1 MNQQRPLFYNFT
13 IDNTKGNDDLL
24 LDQLDKPYTE
34 MLPKASD
41 YNVSIIK
48 FTLPNEAETFI
59 IDDDSYTVRLGMRKP
74 SQENP
79 NQVKTMNNYTYVES
93 MTKRDEFKI
102 RSVADFLENLNR
114 TLIRAHLS
122 LMVYLHTIP
131 ELVNEPITDYGTHP
145 TIANYTATFE
155 QFDPVGG
162 RRFFGIPGFKRQ
174 VRYSGIVVRLTIT
187 SLGFG
192 NGGPRFVQAWLSNN
206 AGVTVALTGNRLM
219 SPYIEYIFTDASLN
233 TQVPDLPL
241 PTTCQPL
248 EPFSKILTS
257 NETGT
262 SDWSV
267 YIEHSDQIN
276 ITVKIRLYESP
287 KWQSFPRELGDTT
300 GHQCF
305 MPYVPPAFKYDEQTH
320 QVSMILQDRQSLSS
334 YSIGFSPRL
343 YDCMP
348 FDGFLNGTHYTLRIP
363 QAAYLPNT
371 DPAYPDPLSGSMYK
385 SFVYPSPY
393 PNLVFRLLDINTII
407 IGSTLAVAAEQEA
420 QTNSK
425 TLMSLDVTGSD
436 FSNNLYQFVSNQLST
451 RVYQLLFDGPL
462 TEIGI
467 QVYYRYRST
476 NRLER
481 AYLPPRTMFS
491 MLLKFTPNSQPY

>member
-1 MNQQRPLFYNFT
+1 
-13 IDNTKGNDDLL
+13 
-24 LDQLDKPYTE
+24 
-34 MLPKASD
+34 
-41 YNVSIIK
+41 
-48 FTLPNEAETFI
+48 
-59 IDDDSYTVRLGMRKP
+59 
-74 SQENP
+74 
-79 NQVKTMNNYTYVES
+79 
-93 MTKRDEFKI
+93 
-102 RSVADFLENLNR
+102 
-114 TLIRAHLS
+114 
-122 LMVYLHTIP
+122 
-131 ELVNEPITDYGTHP
+131 
-145 TIANYTATFE
+145 
-155 QFDPVGG
+155 
-162 RRFFGIPGFKRQ
+162 
-174 VRYSGIVVRLTIT
+174 
-187 SLGFG
+187 
-192 NGGPRFVQAWLSNN
+192 
-206 AGVTVALTGNRLM
+206 
-219 SPYIEYIFTDASLN
+219 
-233 TQVPDLPL
+233 
-241 PTTCQPL
+241 
-248 EPFSKILTS
+248 
-257 NETGT
+257 
-262 SDWSV
+262 
-267 YIEHSDQIN
+267 
-276 ITVKIRLYESP
+276 
-287 KWQSFPRELGDTT
+287 
-300 GHQCF
+300 
-305 MPYVPPAFKYDEQTH
+305 
-320 QVSMILQDRQSLSS
+320 
-334 YSIGFSPRL
+334 
-343 YDCMP
+343 MP